1 MSTKNKQIAVR
12 MDERLQKDL
21 QKIVR
26 LMDVTSRYR
35 VEHTMSDA
43 VRYAVTLA
51 VSLLA
56 SNNMT
61 GSATSSSSA
70 HPRETESGVPYP
82 NPSPTNKGS
91 ESSK

>member
-12 MDERLQKDL
+12 MDERLQRDL

-26 LMDVTSRYR
+26 LMDMTSRYR

-56 SNNMT
+56 SNSMT
-61 GSATSSSSA
+61 GSATA
-70 HPRETESGVPYP
+70 TAAQQPRETESGVPYP

-91 ESSK
+91 EPPK